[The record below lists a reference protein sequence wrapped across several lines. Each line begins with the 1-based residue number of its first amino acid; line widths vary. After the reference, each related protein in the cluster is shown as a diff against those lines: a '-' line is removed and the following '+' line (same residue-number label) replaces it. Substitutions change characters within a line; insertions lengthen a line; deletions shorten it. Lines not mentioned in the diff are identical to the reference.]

1 MNEQMNE
8 IMDITQEECAEV
20 IQAISKIRRFGL
32 FSVHNG
38 VSNQAHLEEEVGDL
52 VCMIDLMIEHG
63 MIDKVS
69 VYEASKRK
77 RAKLAQWS
85 GIEV

>member
-1 MNEQMNE
+1 MNEQLGE

-32 FSVHNG
+32 TSVHNG
-38 VSNQAHLEEEVGDL
+38 ESNQAHLEEEIGDL
-52 VCMIDLMIEHG
+52 VCMIDLMIEHN
-63 MIDKVS
+63 MIDKIS
-69 VYEASKRK
+69 VVEASKRK